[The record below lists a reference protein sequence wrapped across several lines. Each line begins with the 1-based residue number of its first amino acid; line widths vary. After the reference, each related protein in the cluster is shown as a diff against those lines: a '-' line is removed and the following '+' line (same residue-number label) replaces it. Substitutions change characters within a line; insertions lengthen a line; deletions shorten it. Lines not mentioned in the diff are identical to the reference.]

1 MKLLVISDSHGA
13 RDNLARFAL
22 LAHRLHA
29 DTVIHLGDHADDLS
43 PQALPCP
50 LITVR
55 GNCDWIS
62 SVPQQRMERFDG
74 VETLLCHGHLFGV
87 KSGLGMLEAYAGRQG
102 AALALFGHTHQSV
115 VARRAG
121 VLLVNPGTAQSVQF
135 PSCAQITIQNA
146 AVTQAEIL
154 TF

>member
-55 GNCDWIS
+55 GNCDWGS
-62 SVPQQRMERFDG
+62 STPVTGEYTALG
-74 VETLLCHGHLFGV
+74 VKIFFTHGHLYGV
-87 KSGLGMLEAYAGRQG
+87 KSGEYNIVC
-102 AALALFGHTHQSV
+102 AARERKAQVLLYGHTHN
-115 VARRAG
+115 AFTDYEDG
-121 VLLVNPGTAQSVQF
+121 LYLMNPGSLSGWQATYGTLDLTEQG
-135 PSCAQITIQNA
+135 I
-146 AVTQAEIL
+146 VTNVVTL
-154 TF
+154 P